1 MIIAIANQKGGTGK
15 TTTAINLGAALCEH
29 RKKVLVVDFDPQG
42 SATLHS
48 GLKPDDQEKTVWTAL
63 SASIEQVETE
73 NLTEGNDLRVM
84 LDDLWQVPDTSLLDN
99 CIVANPGGNP
109 YDLVP
114 ANLDLSDADLALVS
128 AVSRERHLT
137 TTLRPAVDRYDY
149 ILIDCPPHLGL
160 LTINALTAADSVIVP
175 LQSSY
180 LASKGMNQ
188 LFRTIIKVKRGLNH
202 RLNVLGVLLTMVDLR
217 TVHSRD
223 VAEATRKALEPT
235 GIRVFATHI
244 PQNVDLA
251 DAAAAGKTVLLTANS
266 SKGAEA
272 YRELAKEIHSA

>member
-29 RKKVLVVDFDPQG
+29 GKKVLVVDFDPQG

-48 GLKPDDQEKTVWTAL
+48 GLKPDDQAKTIWTAL
-63 SASIEQVETE
+63 SASIEQVEADDLAQSD
-73 NLTEGNDLRVM
+73 NLRLM
-84 LDDLWQVPDTSLLDN
+84 LDDLWKIPDISLLND
-99 CIVANPGGNP
+99 CIIANPGGNP

-128 AVSRERHLT
+128 AVNRERHLT
-137 TTLRPAVDRYDY
+137 NILRPIVDRYDY

-160 LTINALTAADSVIVP
+160 LTINALTAADSVIIP

-202 RLNVLGVLLTMVDLR
+202 RLTILGVLLTMVDLR

-223 VAEATRKALEPT
+223 VAEATRKALDPT
-235 GIRVFATHI
+235 GIQVFATHI

-251 DAAAAGKTVLLTANS
+251 DAAAAGKTVLLAAGS
-266 SKGAEA
+266 SRGAEA
-272 YRELAKEIHSA
+272 YRELAKEICSA